1 MGDAAPGNFNIPQ
14 AGRAETHVFEA
25 GLPARTVNGTTESAG
40 SNPAAPTTTQEGTI
54 TFDSPDGVS
63 KIELGSHLLTG
74 TPQPF
79 TDGTGTL
86 TAWFTYDPT
95 TGRGEIHYRYTL
107 LDNTAGD
114 PSSVSFAVVVT
125 DADGDRSTGGDLV
138 IKIEDD
144 TPTAVADTDT
154 VAAGQTVAET
164 GNVLSDDVQ
173 GADGGL
179 SVVGVV
185 LGPSATP
192 VSGGVGA
199 EITGNFGALTL
210 NADGTYSYAH
220 NGRPGGGTDTFT
232 YTMQDADGS
241 QSTTTLTITVEN
253 SSPGGINIPQAGRA
267 ETTVSEAGLPERTV
281 NGTTKSA
288 GSNPAAPTTTQDGT
302 ITFDPPDGVS
312 KVELGGHILTGTPQP
327 FTDPTGSLTA
337 WFTYDLATGRG
348 EIHYR
353 YTLLDNT
360 AGNPSSVSFA
370 VAVTDVDG
378 DRTAGG
384 NLVINV
390 VDDAPVANADTDTVV
405 AGQSAD
411 ETGNVLTG
419 AGTTSGVVDVLG
431 ADGPAAGG
439 AVVGIAAGDTG
450 VDRIGGVGA
459 ILGTFGI
466 LQVSADG
473 SYSYTRLPGIPGD
486 NDGSAAGH
494 DIFTY
499 TIRDADG
506 SLSHNTLRSGVGLAP
521 GSQTVVFEA
530 GLGPRPG
537 SSTGSHFGDPAFPI
551 TASGTFLVSSMDGV
565 SGVSFGGHVLG
576 LAPGTFSD
584 IRPDQSSI
592 LPCHRESYLH
602 GTPMILQPASSG
614 STTATLSAALPLAIT
629 RASLLM

>member
-1 MGDAAPGNFNIPQ
+1 MEITGNFGKLTLNADGSYTYVHTEGGGTETFTYTTRDKDDSLAHATLTISLGDAAPGNFNIPQ

-25 GLPARTVNGTTESAG
+25 GLPARTVNGTTKSAG

-54 TFDSPDGVS
+54 TFNSPDGVS

-281 NGTTKSA
+281 NGTTESA

-302 ITFDPPDGVS
+302 ITFNSPDGVS

-384 NLVINV
+384 R
-390 VDDAPVANADTDTVV
+390 
-405 AGQSAD
+405 
-411 ETGNVLTG
+411 
-419 AGTTSGVVDVLG
+419 SGHQCRG
-431 ADGPAAGG
+431 RRAGG
-439 AVVGIAAGDTG
+439 ERGYRHRRGRPVRRRNRQRAHGC
-450 VDRIGGVGA
+450 
-459 ILGTFGI
+459 
-466 LQVSADG
+466 
-473 SYSYTRLPGIPGD
+473 
-486 NDGSAAGH
+486 GH
-494 DIFTY
+494 DV
-499 TIRDADG
+499 G
-506 SLSHNTLRSGVGLAP
+506 GGGRSRGGWP
-521 GSQTVVFEA
+521 GSGWRGGGHCCRRYRRRSYRRGWRYLGHVWHTA
-530 GLGPRPG
+530 GLRRRLLQLYAPSRHPG
-537 SSTGSHFGDPAFPI
+537 
-551 TASGTFLVSSMDGV
+551 
-565 SGVSFGGHVLG
+565 
-576 LAPGTFSD
+576 
-584 IRPDQSSI
+584 
-592 LPCHRESYLH
+592 
-602 GTPMILQPASSG
+602 
-614 STTATLSAALPLAIT
+614 
-629 RASLLM
+629 